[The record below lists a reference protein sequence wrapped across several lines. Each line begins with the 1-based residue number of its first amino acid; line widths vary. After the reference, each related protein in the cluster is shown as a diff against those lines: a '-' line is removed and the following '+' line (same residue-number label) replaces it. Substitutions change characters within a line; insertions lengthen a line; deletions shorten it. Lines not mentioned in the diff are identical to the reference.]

1 MQLLKELDDM
11 FSWAPKWLFG
21 AAALALALVILLSL
35 HSGLLSVLRKTVGRR
50 SSLWMAV
57 LNRTAGLSRFAIV
70 LFATGAIVPA
80 AGFSPEQTRVLMY
93 SLGAAFVLMVGWI
106 VMNGIDI
113 AAELYLRRYTTGMAT
128 SLSARKQVT
137 QVRILKRA
145 VHVLV
150 AIVTI
155 AAALMTVPAV
165 HQYGVN
171 LFASAGAAGIVVGLA
186 ARPLLSNLIAGVQI
200 ALTQPIRVEDAVI
213 VEGEWGWVEDV
224 ASTYVVIRLWD
235 WRRMV
240 VPLSYFIEK
249 PFQNW
254 TRDTTA
260 LIGTVFL
267 YVDWT
272 TPVDRVRAKLEEIA
286 KESKLWDGQVVNLQV
301 SDAKENTIELRAL
314 VSARDS
320 SSTWDLRCEVR
331 EKLIAFLQAEYPHAL
346 PRHRTDVEQIRG
358 LEGLVR
364 QDSDGHAA
372 AAERIQRRA

>member
-1 MQLLKELDDM
+1 
-11 FSWAPKWLFG
+11 
-21 AAALALALVILLSL
+21 
-35 HSGLLSVLRKTVGRR
+35 
-50 SSLWMAV
+50 MAV
-57 LNRTAGLSRFAIV
+57 LNRTAGLSRFALA
-70 LFATGAIVPA
+70 LFATAAIVPI
-80 AGFSPEQTRVLMY
+80 AGFSPQVTGLLMY
-93 SLGAAFVLMVGWI
+93 SLSAAFVVMVGWI
-106 VMNGIDI
+106 AINGIDI
-113 AAELYLRRYTTGMAT
+113 AAELYLRRFAAAVPTDLG
-128 SLSARKQVT
+128 ARKHLT

-150 AIVTI
+150 GTVTV
-155 AAALMTVPAV
+155 AAALMTIPPV
-165 HQYGVN
+165 HQYGVS
-171 LFASAGAAGIVVGLA
+171 LFASAGAAGIIVGLA
-186 ARPLLSNLIAGVQI
+186 ARPLLSNLIAGLQI
-200 ALTQPIRVEDAVI
+200 AITQPIRVEDAVI

-224 ASTYVVIRLWD
+224 ASTYVVLRLWD

-260 LIGTVFL
+260 LIGSIFL

-272 TPVDRVRAKLEEIA
+272 TPVDRVRAKLEQLA

-320 SSTWDLRCEVR
+320 STAWDLRCEVR

-346 PRHRTDVEQIRG
+346 PRRRTDLEEIRG
-358 LEGLVR
+358 LQGLGR
-364 QDSDGHAA
+364 PGSDGQMIPP
-372 AAERIQRRA
+372 ERTQRRV